1 MQSEAARSAAAI
13 RLLHVCVGQA
23 RPLTVGGRKLLSG
36 IGKQAVTGPVAVG
49 PLGLAGDEQADL
61 SIHGGLSKAVY
72 AYPVEHLA
80 FWQAA
85 RREGGASLFDEPLPP
100 GFVGENLTL
109 AGLREA
115 QVFIG
120 DMLRFE
126 GSDCVLRVTAPR
138 EPCGKFVAVMGL
150 KDGARTMVREARC
163 GFYLAVDAP
172 GALQAGMSA
181 QLQPARQR
189 TYSIPDAIRAK
200 WAKHRNG

>member
-1 MQSEAARSAAAI
+1 MAKVVMYCTAVCPYCVSAE
-13 RLLHVCVGQA
+13 RLLKSRGVTDIEKIRIDLDPAKQDEMISRSG
-23 RPLTVGGRKLLSG
+23 RRTV
-36 IGKQAVTGPVAVG
+36 P
-49 PLGLAGDEQADL
+49 
-61 SIHGGLSKAVY
+61 
-72 AYPVEHLA
+72 
-80 FWQAA
+80 
-85 RREGGASLFDEPLPP
+85 
-100 GFVGENLTL
+100 
-109 AGLREA
+109 

-120 DMLRFE
+120 DTLRFE

-172 GALQAGMSA
+172 GALQSGMA
-181 QLQPARQR
+181 VQLTAARQR